1 MEKDAQKKAQQQK
14 ETAHSEV
21 NVPIQLSLEW
31 EMVLNNSL
39 WKKAFIVFQFE
50 IRSAD
55 ESN

>member
-50 IRSAD
+50 IR
-55 ESN
+55 

>member
-21 NVPIQLSLEW
+21 NVPNWIQLSLEW

-50 IRSAD
+50 IR
-55 ESN
+55 